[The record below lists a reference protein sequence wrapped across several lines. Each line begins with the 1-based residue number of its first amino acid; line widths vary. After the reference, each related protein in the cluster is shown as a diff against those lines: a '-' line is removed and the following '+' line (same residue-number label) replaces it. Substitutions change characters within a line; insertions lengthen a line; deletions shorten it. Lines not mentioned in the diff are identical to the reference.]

1 MYEFHHDYIK
11 NKYGNNSR
19 LLFIDTNSLMYK
31 INTEDICEDFRNDKE
46 MFDFSNY
53 LTKSKYYN
61 DSNELVVGKMKDE
74 TVAIE
79 EFVGF
84 KPKLYSFLVDD
95 NTEHKKQRV

>member
-11 NKYGNNSR
+11 NEYGNNSR
-19 LLFIDTNSLMYK
+19 LLFIDTNSLMYT